1 MDISLRPVSDA
12 ELEEM
17 VRAASLAFGF
27 EYSKEFVDTE
37 RLVFE
42 PERAIGAF
50 EGSHI
55 VGTSATATFRVT
67 VPGAEVPAAGLTSVS
82 VIPTHRRRGVL
93 NSLMEH
99 HLEDAARHG
108 ETLSILWAS
117 EAAIYGRYGYGM
129 ATGACRFA
137 IDRAHSRFAQ
147 PHQPSGRTRVVD
159 QEEALRAFPQIYE
172 REQRSHPGMIRWTPD
187 WWRYFLTHPMH
198 QKDGAPTYVLHE
210 TGGVLDG
217 YLDYKFKRAWD
228 EGVPTGTVEVDDLIA
243 NSPEAYADLWRYC
256 LDLDLASQVTG
267 WHLRPDEPLLHL
279 LAEPRR
285 LRLTIGDGLW
295 VRLVDVAAAL
305 AARRYAASGRLT
317 IAVRDAFSPKNDGVY
332 ELEGGPDGA
341 ECRTASGEPDLTLG
355 VADLGAAYLGGT
367 RLRTLEEAGRVV
379 EETPGA
385 IAWADAMFAWDPPPW
400 SPHVF

>member
-1 MDISLRPVSDA
+1 VDISLRAVSHA
-12 ELEEM
+12 ELEDM

-27 EYSKEFVDTE
+27 EYSKEIVDTE

-50 EGSHI
+50 EGDRL
-55 VGTSATATFRVT
+55 VGTSATATFQVT
-67 VPGAEVPAAGLTSVS
+67 VPGALVAAAGLTTVS

-93 NSLMEH
+93 NALMEH
-99 HLEDAARHG
+99 HLEDAGQHG
-108 ETLSILWAS
+108 EPLSILWAS

-129 ATGACRFA
+129 ATGSCRFT
-137 IDRAHSRFAQ
+137 IDRAHSRFAL
-147 PHQPSGRTRVVD
+147 PHQPTGRTRVVD
-159 QEEALRAFPQIYE
+159 REEALRAFPDVYE
-172 REQRSHPGMIRWTPD
+172 REQRSHPGMIRWTPE

-198 QKDGAPTYVLHE
+198 QKDGASTYVLHE
-210 TGGVLDG
+210 TAGVVDG
-217 YLDYKFKRAWD
+217 YLDYKFKRGWD
-228 EGVPTGTVEVDDLIA
+228 EGVPTGTVEVEDLIA
-243 NSPEAYADLWRYC
+243 NNPGAYADLWRFC
-256 LDLDLASQVTG
+256 LDLDLSAQVTG

-285 LRLTIGDGLW
+285 LRLTMGDGLW
-295 VRLVDVAAAL
+295 VRLVDVPAAL
-305 AARRYAASGRLT
+305 AARRYATTGRLT
-317 IAVRDAFSPKNDGVY
+317 FAVRDPFSPGNEGVY

-341 ECRTASGEPDLTLG
+341 ECRPGSGDPDLTLSA
-355 VADLGAAYLGGT
+355 ADLGATYLGGT

-385 IAWADAMFAWDPPPW
+385 IARADAMFAWDPPPW